1 MLQIGFNIEMATKDP
16 LTFDSAFYYMI
27 VTVCTV
33 GYGDISPT
41 DDFAR
46 IVIGI
51 FIILIIVLV
60 SKQTS
65 ELNELMKFS
74 SEYRVPYRGPA
85 GKHILI
91 IGNLSANTLSKF
103 LKEFYHPDHNM

>member
-1 MLQIGFNIEMATKDP
+1 
-16 LTFDSAFYYMI
+16 MI

-33 GYGDISPT
+33 GYGDFYPLT
-41 DDFAR
+41 DFSR

-51 FIILIIVLV
+51 FIVLIIVLV

-74 SEYRVPYRGPA
+74 SEYKIPYRGGP
-85 GKHILI
+85 GKNILLL
-91 IGNLSANTLSKF
+91 GNISANTLNKF
-103 LKEFYHPDHNM
+103 LKEFYHPDHNMQEEMKVVLV